1 MKLAPSALFA
11 ASFAAVLAMPAAAQ
25 SVFDGTWKADVNTA
39 QFGGKPQERM
49 LKDGS
54 FTCKTCVP
62 AYTVKADGTFQ
73 PVRGN
78 PYMDATSVTV
88 VDPSTVKFA
97 YRRAGK
103 STGEDTV
110 TISPDGRTATWKGV
124 DRSAANG
131 VPVEY
136 DVQDTRVGTAP
147 AGAHALSGTWMA
159 KSGGQVSES
168 GLTVTLKTQGDTIT
182 VTNPGGETIT
192 ARFGGPAAPVV
203 GDPGKSMVKFV
214 RTGASSYTSTTMRDG
229 KVMSV
234 NQVQV
239 SPDGRTLTYKS
250 ENKQNGGTS
259 QFTATKQ

>member
-1 MKLAPSALFA
+1 MRFA
-11 ASFAAVLAMPAAAQ
+11 YAVPLLLVAVPAAAQ
-25 SVFDGTWKADVNTA
+25 SVFDGTWKADTSSA
-39 QFGGKPQERM
+39 QFGGKPQDRT
-49 LKDGS
+49 LKNGS
-54 FTCKTCVP
+54 YTCSTCTP
-62 AYTVKADGTFQ
+62 PYTVKADGRFQ

-78 PYMDATSVTV
+78 PYLDETSVTV

-110 TISPDGRTATWKGV
+110 TISPDGKTATWKGV
-124 DRSAANG
+124 DRSAVNG
-131 VPVEY
+131 TPVEY
-136 DVQDTRVGTAP
+136 DVQDTRVGAAP
-147 AGAHALSGTWMA
+147 AGAHALSGTWLA
-159 KSGGQVSES
+159 KSGGQVSDA

-182 VTNPGGETIT
+182 VINAGGETIT

-214 RTGASSYTSTTMRDG
+214 RTSASSYTSTTMRDG

>member
-1 MKLAPSALFA
+1 MRFAYAVPLLFV
-11 ASFAAVLAMPAAAQ
+11 AVPAAAQ
-25 SVFDGTWKADVNTA
+25 SVFDGTWKADTSSA
-39 QFGGKPQERM
+39 QFGDKPQDRT
-49 LKDGS
+49 LKNGS
-54 FTCKTCVP
+54 YTCSTCTP
-62 AYTVKADGTFQ
+62 PYTVKADGRFQ

-78 PYMDATSVTV
+78 PYLDETSVTV

-110 TISPDGRTATWKGV
+110 TISPDGKTATWKGV
-124 DRSAANG
+124 DRSAVNG
-131 VPVEY
+131 TPVEY
-136 DVQDTRVGTAP
+136 DVQDTRVGAAP
-147 AGAHALSGTWMA
+147 AGAHALSGTWLA
-159 KSGGQVSES
+159 KSGGQVSDA

-192 ARFGGPAAPVV
+192 ARFGGPAAPVM

-214 RTGASSYTSTTMRDG
+214 RTSASSYTSTTMRDG

-259 QFTATKQ
+259 LFTATKQ